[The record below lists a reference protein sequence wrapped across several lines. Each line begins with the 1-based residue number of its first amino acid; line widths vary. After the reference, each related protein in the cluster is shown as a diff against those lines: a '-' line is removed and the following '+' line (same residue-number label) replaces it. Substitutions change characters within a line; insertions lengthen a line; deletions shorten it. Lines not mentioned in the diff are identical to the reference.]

1 MRTETFVKGEAH
13 MAQKTL
19 YIVTFKDGTEWE
31 ACPSSLIERLRG
43 MGDRVA
49 FAGAFI
55 PLADDDALY
64 LAATAINRAIR
75 EDKDIVVFGCL
86 AEDTDRIA
94 ALLDTRKCKVAK
106 FTFRQV
112 RMLLGV

>member
-1 MRTETFVKGEAH
+1 

-19 YIVTFKDGTEWE
+19 YIVTFKDSTEWE
-31 ACPSSLIERLRG
+31 GCPPSLIDRLRG
-43 MGDRVA
+43 LGDQVA

-55 PLADDDALY
+55 PLTDDEHLY
-64 LAATAINRAIR
+64 QAATAVNHATRG
-75 EDKDIVVFGCL
+75 DKNIVVFGCL
-86 AEDTDRIA
+86 AQDTDRIT

-106 FTFRQV
+106 FSFRQV

>member
-1 MRTETFVKGEAH
+1 MS
-13 MAQKTL
+13 QKTL
-19 YIVTFKDGTEWE
+19 YIVTFKDSTEWE
-31 ACPSSLIERLRG
+31 ACPPSLIERLRG
-43 MGDRVA
+43 MGDKVA

-55 PLADDDALY
+55 PLSDDDRLY
-64 LAATAINRAIR
+64 DSATAINRALR
-75 EDKDIVVFGCL
+75 NDKDIVVFGCL
-86 AEDTDRIA
+86 ASDTDRIV